1 MKAWPS
7 IGLLLLIG
15 CTLDT
20 SPNHTESKPA
30 ADEFPDWRPNTL
42 DTSVKDDASAAKTA
56 AVSRAAGSSAAHVD
70 AAPAKTDT
78 SQPAEPVHTDAG
90 STSPAAGSGA
100 MDDPPPPTAAAASD
114 AAMPSAPADAGVPV
128 TMTMTMV
135 APPASPSP
143 PEMNGG
149 AADPPGQSGE
159 HGKGQ
164 GEDRGNHGKREGERV
179 DGGSPMTERPPA
191 EGMHTAETAT
201 TPQSA
206 NVVTS
211 ILDFVVGV
219 VDGSVAT
226 QLVVDLLVLAGSPD
240 DTVVAAVLTEGLHA
254 LDDSNA
260 CRGGKSSQCA
270 GTCELLASDCS
281 VCAGDASCL
290 DALSSTCGKDSV
302 RACQ

>member
-15 CTLDT
+15 CSLDT
-20 SPNHTESKPA
+20 TPDHTQSKPA
-30 ADEFPDWRPNTL
+30 ADEYPDWRPNTL
-42 DTSVKDDASAAKTA
+42 DASVKKDASASKTA
-56 AVSRAAGSSAAHVD
+56 AISRDAGTSAAHVD

-78 SQPAEPVHTDAG
+78 SQPAEPEHA
-90 STSPAAGSGA
+90 AAGSGA
-100 MDDPPPPTAAAASD
+100 MDDPPPPPSAAPASD
-114 AAMPSAPADAGVPV
+114 AAMPSAPIDAAVPV
-128 TMTMTMV
+128 TMTMTMAV
-135 APPASPSP
+135 PPPPPPP
-143 PEMNGG
+143 PEMNG
-149 AADPPGQSGE
+149 ADPPGQSGE

-164 GEDRGNHGKREGERV
+164 GEDHGKHGKGEAERV
-179 DGGSPMTERPPA
+179 DAGSPMTEHPPA
-191 EGMHTAETAT
+191 EGTHTAETAT

-206 NVVTS
+206 NIVTS

-254 LDDSNA
+254 LDDSHA

-270 GTCELLASDCS
+270 GTCELLASDCT

-290 DALSSTCGKDSV
+290 DALASTCGKDSV